1 MLASVAD
8 TLAHPWFI
16 ETSCPAILRCRSWTS
31 MPHLSSTPSPFKPQD
46 TRIARG
52 DGGSVF
58 VLVKESGSASTAR
71 DGYSNTAAAGG
82 NNNGNG
88 GGGAWKDDP
97 LRNRAP
103 AAPAAPANPAG
114 SGGYPAGVGPAP
126 ATPLAKQ
133 APPPPATPVAP
144 PPATPLAKQAPPRLA
159 TPAVPPPTTPAALP
173 PSVTSVPPPPAT
185 TAPPPVTPVPPL
197 PAASVPPPVT
207 LPAMNVDAQI
217 EGGGDIESY

>member
-1 MLASVAD
+1 
-8 TLAHPWFI
+8 
-16 ETSCPAILRCRSWTS
+16 

-133 APPPPATPVAP
+133 APP
-144 PPATPLAKQAPPRLA
+144 RLA

-185 TAPPPVTPVPPL
+185 TAPPPVTP
-197 PAASVPPPVT
+197 
-207 LPAMNVDAQI
+207 PAMNVDAQI